1 MVRSTGTLFDQA
13 KRMTCLVSL
22 AGLLIGCSLDG
33 LLKSNT
39 LPPDVADPALT
50 QTPAGA
56 VEAYRG
62 TLGQFREAFA
72 GQASTGGGVV
82 GFGGL
87 LTDELQ
93 SGSLGSG
100 NGLGTSGI
108 GGDRG
113 EVDARSLPELF
124 GTTVTAEPPNMA
136 VLDVYSDLQKVRG
149 QAAQAIGLLVHFGP
163 SNSAP
168 LIGRLYAVQGYA
180 EVFLAEVFCSGI
192 PLSTVNYAADYT
204 LEPGSPSEAV
214 YADAI
219 ALFDTAASL
228 AGDSTRFRQLALIGQ
243 ARAWLDLGDFAKA
256 AGLAA
261 QVPDGYRYTVT
272 FTAEQPAGNVRNF
285 NALNFIAVGPLD
297 PTRVWEYTVADR
309 EGLNGLAYRTDGDP
323 RTAAY
328 SIGTNASGQML
339 YAPNKYS
346 GNGDSPIILADWIEA
361 RLIQAEAALR
371 TGDPRWLVM
380 LNALRT
386 DGSFDTQPD
395 AQDST
400 RTDTLWHAGTGNVA
414 GLAPLQDPG
423 ATDARVDLLFHERA
437 SWLFLTGHRQGDLRR
452 LIRQYGRN
460 AESVYPTGP
469 YPNANGTYG
478 TDVTAPI
485 PPQER
490 ISNPRFTGCISRG
503 A

>member
-62 TLGQFREAFA
+62 TLAQFREAFA
-72 GQASTGGGVV
+72 GQVSRGGGVV

-87 LTDELQ
+87 LSDELQ
-93 SGSLGSG
+93 SGF
-100 NGLGTSGI
+100 LGTTGEE
-108 GGDRG
+108 DRE

-124 GTTVTAEPPNMA
+124 GATVAGAPPNGA
-136 VLDVYSDLQKVRG
+136 VQDVYGDLQKVRG
-149 QAAQAIGLLVHFGP
+149 QAAQATGLLVHYAP
-163 SNSAP
+163 NNSAP
-168 LIGRLYAVQGYA
+168 LVGRLYAVQGYA
-180 EVFLAEVFCSGI
+180 EVFLAELFCSGI
-192 PLSTVNYAADYT
+192 PLSTVDYAADYT

-228 AGDSTRFRQLALIGQ
+228 AGDSARFRQLALIGQ

-256 AGLAA
+256 ADLAA

-272 FTAEQPAGNVRNF
+272 FTAEQSAGNTTTTNARNF
-285 NALNFIAVGPLD
+285 INPFNPQI
-297 PTRVWEYTVADR
+297 VWEFTVSDR

-339 YAPNKYS
+339 YAPSKYS
-346 GNGDSPIILADWIEA
+346 RNGDTPIILADWIEA

-371 TGDPRWLVM
+371 ASDHSWLVM

-386 DGSFDTQPD
+386 DGTFDTQPD

-423 ATDARVDLLFHERA
+423 GADARVDLLFHERA

-452 LIRQYGRN
+452 LIRQYGRD
-460 AESVYPTGP
+460 AEAVFPTGP
-469 YPNANGTYG
+469 YQNANGTYG

-490 ISNPRFTGCISRG
+490 ISNPRFTGCLSRG